1 MITRIRKTLNND
13 LHQLQAVDLRCQ
25 KHRSNTIAQGEGQV
39 KVKRDRQVTESSPQS
54 ISVYVTRGSVCI
66 SHVARVHTS
75 VGGSMQLV
83 SLLTAVFTRIPVLQK
98 TSPAARENFTA
109 TKKIAAEVHGAQFAV
124 EMGGMEEKNQR
135 GGLLLTPAG
144 MGAAQENGNANGPW
158 RARFARSLRQI
169 VYSFI
174 AQHGDLKKRVDARL
188 CGRSGIRMTH
198 DLHDTNARRT

>member
-1 MITRIRKTLNND
+1 MHQPCGSCAYISRRKHAARFAPDCGLYQN
-13 LHQLQAVDLRCQ
+13 
-25 KHRSNTIAQGEGQV
+25 
-39 KVKRDRQVTESSPQS
+39 SSL
-54 ISVYVTRGSVCI
+54 
-66 SHVARVHTS
+66 AEN
-75 VGGSMQLV
+75 L
-83 SLLTAVFTRIPVLQK
+83 
-98 TSPAARENFTA
+98 SPAARENFTA
-109 TKKIAAEVHGAQFAV
+109 TKKIATEVHGAQFAV

-135 GGLLLTPAG
+135 GGLLLTPG

-174 AQHGDLKKRVDARL
+174 AQHGDLKKKRVDARL